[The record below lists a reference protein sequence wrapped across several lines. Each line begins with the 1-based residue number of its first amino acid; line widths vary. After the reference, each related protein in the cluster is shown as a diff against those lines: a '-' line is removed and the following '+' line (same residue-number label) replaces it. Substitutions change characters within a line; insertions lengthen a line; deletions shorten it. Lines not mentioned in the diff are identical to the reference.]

1 LPAEALQDL
10 LASARSEPSLQVVL
24 AHSEAE
30 PLPGPVPDDVPV
42 VRLDQPMS
50 RSETQ
55 AYVQARLAACRA
67 PQALVEL
74 FDTVTVARLHRESEG
89 NPLRLH
95 GLAVPVA
102 RGVEASPPGRAV
114 SPVARAS
121 DDRSEPALA
130 PAESMAAPFH
140 GSSVPSRR
148 RRGARSARVAW
159 ATIGFCLGLGAGL
172 FGVRSP
178 TWWNALSER
187 VASTTLPTLGEASRR
202 VSQEPTPA
210 EPTPT
215 LSPEPPRP
223 AAPLP
228 PPPSE
233 VAASPPAAE
242 APARPVAETTS
253 APAAPP
259 SAGFEPSLAAP
270 EPTPGE
276 APPVAAPPASEPA
289 EEIAAAAADET
300 EPDTPSELPRSQPAT
315 EPPRAAGAAARE
327 AEAPPR
333 PRGPLAAGSLHIDAE
348 EPVLIEI
355 DGRPYGTT
363 PLTGVR
369 LPRGLHRVIA
379 RYAEGG
385 TALKTVDL
393 GDTDVAV
400 RFR

>member
-1 LPAEALQDL
+1 
-10 LASARSEPSLQVVL
+10 V
-24 AHSEAE
+24 
-30 PLPGPVPDDVPV
+30 
-42 VRLDQPMS
+42 
-50 RSETQ
+50 
-55 AYVQARLAACRA
+55 
-67 PQALVEL
+67 
-74 FDTVTVARLHRESEG
+74 
-89 NPLRLH
+89 
-95 GLAVPVA
+95 
-102 RGVEASPPGRAV
+102 
-114 SPVARAS
+114 
-121 DDRSEPALA
+121 
-130 PAESMAAPFH
+130 AAPFH
-140 GSSVPSRR
+140 GSSIPSRR
-148 RRGARSARVAW
+148 LRGARSARVAW

-172 FGVRSP
+172 VGVRSP

-187 VASTTLPTLGEASRR
+187 VDSTTLPTLGEASRR

-210 EPTPT
+210 EPTPR

-300 EPDTPSELPRSQPAT
+300 EPDTPSELPRSEPAT